1 MRRQPSAR
9 VSSNDGAADLVWPA
23 LGGAGRFKKRISQL
37 EVELDYW
44 TSRKRVE
51 IEMARCATSPEARL
65 AHQELARRYGAKA
78 DEAVVASLVGLV
90 IAQLPAAYVANDPR
104 FTIVG
109 DAIAEA
115 RRGVA

>member
-1 MRRQPSAR
+1 M
-9 VSSNDGAADLVWPA
+9 
-23 LGGAGRFKKRISQL
+23 

-65 AHQELARRYGAKA
+65 AHQELARRYGDKA

-90 IAQLPAAYVANDPR
+90 IAQLPAAYVANEPR
-104 FTIVG
+104 FTIIG
-109 DAIAEA
+109 DPFP
-115 RRGVA
+115 VAPRSAAL

>member
-1 MRRQPSAR
+1 M
-9 VSSNDGAADLVWPA
+9 
-23 LGGAGRFKKRISQL
+23 

-51 IEMARCATSPEARL
+51 NEMARCATSSEARL

-78 DEAVVASLVGLV
+78 DEAVVASLVGLI

-104 FTIVG
+104 FTIIG
-109 DAIAEA
+109 DPFPVAP
-115 RRGVA
+115 RRAAL